1 MNNIRWAMYRDLS
14 YLLLIGA
21 SLGAVLVLGVFTAPV
36 VFHSEMLPLGV
47 TLDNYQEGVIMSEI
61 FRRFTYWAYLLA
73 AVVAIYELYE
83 FKMMRRDRIAGL
95 SGFVTVSASLLFS
108 AVYTPRILELQQQGA
123 DATMT
128 ETFASLHTAS
138 ELDFKILAVA
148 LIVLFFRRVMLLR
161 VR

>member
-1 MNNIRWAMYRDLS
+1 MYRDLS

-21 SLGAVLVLGVFTAPV
+21 SLGAVLVLGIFTAPV
-36 VFHSEMLPLGV
+36 VFHSESLPLGV
-47 TLDNYQEGVIMSEI
+47 MLDNYQEGVIMSEI
-61 FRRFTYWAYLLA
+61 FRRFTYWAYVLA
-73 AVVAIYELYE
+73 AVVAVYELYE

-95 SGFVTVSASLLFS
+95 SGFVTVSTSLLFS

-123 DATMT
+123 EATMT

-148 LIVLFFRRVMLLR
+148 LIVLFYRRVMLLR